1 VEKNSKRNKKS
12 QANEGRIHPELVP
25 TVNQDGNSIGMDL
38 GDRRSNYCVLDR
50 QGKIIAEGSVATR
63 REEFIA
69 NFSGLAKARI
79 ALEVGTHSAWVSE
92 LLTECGHEV
101 VVANPRRMESISK
114 NRRKNDRVDA
124 RTLARLVRA
133 DPELLYP
140 IRHRGPQA
148 RRDLMWLGAR
158 NALVEART
166 GLINSVRGLVKSM
179 GARMPECSAESFA
192 KHGDAI
198 PENLRATLKPLLQ
211 QVAAL
216 TASIRQYDGQIEIM
230 AQKRYPHSGLLR
242 QVKGVGALTAV
253 AYMLTLDDPARFEKS
268 REVGPYLGLV
278 PRQDDSGDSSP
289 QLGITKTG
297 DTMLRRLLVGSAHY
311 ILGPFGEDC
320 DLRRLGLKL
329 AARGGKNAKKRA
341 VVAVARKLAVL
352 LPSLWVRGEGYEPLR
367 NNAPQKSRAVA

>member
-1 VEKNSKRNKKS
+1 
-12 QANEGRIHPELVP
+12 
-25 TVNQDGNSIGMDL
+25 VNQDGNSIGIDL
-38 GDRRSNYCVLDR
+38 GDRRSHYGVLDR
-50 QGKIIAEGSVATR
+50 QGEIIAEGSVATR
-63 REEFIA
+63 REEFSA

-114 NRRKNDRVDA
+114 NRRKNERVDA

-148 RRDLMWLGAR
+148 RRDLMGLRAR
-158 NALVEART
+158 QALVEART

-192 KHGDAI
+192 QPVDAL

-216 TASIRQYDGQIEIM
+216 TARIRQYDGQIEIM
-230 AQKRYPHSGLLR
+230 AQKRYPPSGLLR

-253 AYMLTLDDPARFEKS
+253 AYLLTLDDPARFEKS

-289 QLGITKTG
+289 PLGITKTG
-297 DTMLRRLLVGSAHY
+297 DTMLRRLLVGSAPY
-311 ILGPFGEDC
+311 LLGAFGEDC

-341 VVAVARKLAVL
+341 GVAVARKLAVL
-352 LPSLWVRGEGYEPLR
+352 LHSLWVTGAVYEPLR
-367 NNAPQKSRAVA
+367 NNAAQTSRAVA

>member
-1 VEKNSKRNKKS
+1 M
-12 QANEGRIHPELVP
+12 
-25 TVNQDGNSIGMDL
+25 NQDGNSIGIDL
-38 GDRRSNYCVLDR
+38 GDRRSKYGVLDR
-50 QGKIIAEGSVATR
+50 PGEIIAEGSVATR

-69 NFSGLAKARI
+69 NFSALPKARI

-148 RRDLMWLGAR
+148 RRDLMWLRAR
-158 NALVEART
+158 HALVEART
-166 GLINSVRGLVKSM
+166 GLINCVRGLVKSM

-192 KHGDAI
+192 KHVDAI

-216 TASIRQYDGQIEIM
+216 TARIRQYDGQIEIM
-230 AQKRYPHSGLLR
+230 AQKRYPQSGLLR
-242 QVKGVGALTAV
+242 QVNGVGALTAV
-253 AYMLTLDDPARFEKS
+253 AYILTLEDPARFEKS

-297 DTMLRRLLVGSAHY
+297 DQRLRRRLGGSAHS
-311 ILGPFGEDC
+311 ILGPFGTDC
-320 DLRRLGLKL
+320 DLRRFGLKL

-352 LPSLWVRGEGYEPLR
+352 LHSLWVTGEVYEPLR

>member
-1 VEKNSKRNKKS
+1 
-12 QANEGRIHPELVP
+12 
-25 TVNQDGNSIGMDL
+25 M
-38 GDRRSNYCVLDR
+38 
-50 QGKIIAEGSVATR
+50 
-63 REEFIA
+63 A
-69 NFSGLAKARI
+69 NFSALPKTRI
-79 ALEVGTHSAWVSE
+79 ALEVGTHSAWVTE

-101 VVANPRRMESISK
+101 VVANPRRTESISK

-148 RRDLMWLGAR
+148 RRDLMWLRAPH
-158 NALVEART
+158 ALVEART

-192 KHGDAI
+192 QHGDAI
-198 PENLRATLKPLLQ
+198 PENLRATLKPLRQ

-216 TASIRQYDGQIEIM
+216 TARIRQYDGQIEIM

-253 AYMLTLDDPARFEKS
+253 AYMLTLEDPARFEKS

-289 QLGITKTG
+289 PLGITKTG

-320 DLRRLGLKL
+320 DLRRWGLKL

-352 LPSLWVRGEGYEPLR
+352 LHSLWVTGEVYEPLR
-367 NNAPQKSRAVA
+367 HNAPPKSRAVA